1 MKQLIAKVTRIVA
14 IFTAIFAAAL
24 STTLALVS
32 SANANSRAVEV
43 RLDESVLHG
52 EASGSV
58 LTFKGI
64 PYAASPA
71 GQNRWKPPQPVTY
84 AGDIDASRYG
94 AQCPQRTDQITSEDC
109 LFINVFTSAIADSSA
124 AIEPKPVL
132 VWIHGGGYVGG
143 SGNLD
148 MRAVSHW
155 LSHDVVVV
163 SFNYRLGVLGIFAHP
178 VLDASMGAN
187 FSVLDMVA
195 ALKWV
200 KSHISLFGGDPNNVT
215 IAGGSAGGMAIQML
229 MVAPQS
235 ESLFHRA
242 ISQSGYGAWP
252 LPRTNKLQPL
262 PQSLNAHE
270 YAQVLVSK
278 VISKAASSVTAEDLT
293 NVSASQW
300 VEAIEGFHLPVA
312 DGVILPD
319 EPGVVFMQGR
329 QHDVPYMSGG
339 NSYDGSVYPWSGVPA
354 ARLIELAGDEA
365 PGIKGVYQLPA
376 LPDGNGY
383 QLLPY
388 QHLFGDMRYVL
399 AGSVTTEAMLNKVSQ
414 GYRYFFDVTRNGEPG
429 AHHGAEVNALFYP
442 SSLPGV
448 LHMQRYWLHFIK
460 YGNPNAAN
468 LPEWKA
474 VDTNGENWMVF
485 TASGA
490 TQVPHIRGDKLQSLD
505 RAYKARVHPLIN

>member
-1 MKQLIAKVTRIVA
+1 MKQLIAKVVRLVV
-14 IFTAIFAAAL
+14 TASAAFSIAL
-24 STTLALVS
+24 AFVS
-32 SANANSRAVEV
+32 SANANSSAVEV
-43 RLDESVLHG
+43 RIGESVLYG
-52 EASGSV
+52 EAYGSV
-58 LTFKGI
+58 LAFKGI
-64 PYAASPA
+64 PYATSPE
-71 GQNRWKPPQPVTY
+71 GQNRWKAPQPVNY
-84 AGDIDASRYG
+84 ADDIDASRYG

-109 LFINVFTSAIADSSA
+109 LFINVFTSAKNDSNT

-155 LSHDVVVV
+155 LSQDVVVV

-178 VLDASMGAN
+178 ALDASQGGN

-200 KSHISLFGGDPNNVT
+200 KSHISVFGGDPNNVT
-215 IAGGSAGGMAIQML
+215 IAGGSAGGMAVQIL

-235 ESLFHRA
+235 ESLFHGA

-252 LPRTNKLQPL
+252 LPRTNNLKPL
-262 PQSLNAHE
+262 PQSLNAQE
-270 YAQVLVSK
+270 YAQVLASK
-278 VISKAASSVTAEDLT
+278 VISKAASSVTAEDLN

-300 VEAIEGFHLPVA
+300 VEAVEGFHLPVA
-312 DGVILPD
+312 DGIILPD

-365 PGIKGVYQLPA
+365 PGIKGVYQLSA

-383 QLLPY
+383 QSLPY
-388 QHLFGDMRYVL
+388 QHVFGDMRYVL
-399 AGSVTTEAMLNKVSQ
+399 AGSVTTEAMQNKRSQ
-414 GYRYFFDVTRNGEPG
+414 GYRYFFDVTRSGESG

-442 SSLPGV
+442 SSLLGV
-448 LHMQRYWLHFIK
+448 QHMQRYWLQFIK
-460 YGNPNAAN
+460 YGNPNAAG
-468 LPEWKA
+468 LPEWEP
-474 VDTNGENWMVF
+474 VDTSGANWMVF
-485 TASGA
+485 TASSA
-490 TQVPHIRGDKLQSLD
+490 AQVPHIRGDKLKLLNK
-505 RAYKARVHPLIN
+505 AYKARLSPLVR

>member
-1 MKQLIAKVTRIVA
+1 MKQLIAKVVRLVV
-14 IFTAIFAAAL
+14 TASAAFSIAL
-24 STTLALVS
+24 AFVS
-32 SANANSRAVEV
+32 CANANSSAVEV
-43 RLDESVLHG
+43 RIGESVLHG
-52 EASGSV
+52 EAYGSV
-58 LTFKGI
+58 RAFKGI
-64 PYAASPA
+64 PYAASPE

-84 AGDIDASRYG
+84 DGDIDASRYG

-109 LFINVFTSAIADSSA
+109 LFINVFTSAKNDSNT

-155 LSHDVVVV
+155 LSQDVVVV

-178 VLDASMGAN
+178 ALDASQGAN

-200 KSHISLFGGDPNNVT
+200 KSHISVFGGDPNNVT
-215 IAGGSAGGMAIQML
+215 IAGGSAGGMAVQML

-252 LPRTNKLQPL
+252 LPRTNNLKPL
-262 PQSLNAHE
+262 PQSLNAQE
-270 YAQVLVSK
+270 YAQVLASK
-278 VISKAASSVTAEDLT
+278 VVSKAASAVTAVDLI

-300 VEAIEGFHLPVA
+300 VEAVEGFHLPVA
-312 DGVILPD
+312 DGIILPD
-319 EPGVVFMQGR
+319 EPGVVFMQGH

-365 PGIKGVYQLPA
+365 SGIKGVYQLPV

-383 QLLPY
+383 QSLPH

-399 AGSVTTEAMLNKVSQ
+399 AGSVTTEAMQNKRSQ
-414 GYRYFFDVTRNGEPG
+414 GYRYFFDVTRSGEPG

-448 LHMQRYWLHFIK
+448 QHMQRYWLQFIK
-460 YGNPNAAN
+460 YGNPNAAG
-468 LPEWKA
+468 LPEWEP
-474 VDTNGENWMVF
+474 VDTSGANWMVF
-485 TASGA
+485 TASSA
-490 TQVPHIRGDKLQSLD
+490 AQVPHIRGDKLKLLNK
-505 RAYKARVHPLIN
+505 AYKARLSPLVR